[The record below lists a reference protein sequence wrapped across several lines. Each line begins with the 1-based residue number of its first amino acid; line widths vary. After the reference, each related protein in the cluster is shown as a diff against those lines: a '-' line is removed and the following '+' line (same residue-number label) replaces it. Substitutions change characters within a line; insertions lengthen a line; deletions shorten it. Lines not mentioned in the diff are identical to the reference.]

1 MTRYKLS
8 MSTPKPV
15 TRSLRIGDHQVEDWR
30 PSLLPVPGIGR
41 ATGFGPPA
49 FATPQRGWFGAAPA
63 IPHHGVG
70 AQAPPIPSMVYLITS
85 SQPDFGAY
93 ITDDPMGRPRPRP
106 TGSTSWCFS
115 CRSG

>member
-1 MTRYKLS
+1 
-8 MSTPKPV
+8 V

-30 PSLLPVPGIGR
+30 PAALPMAGR
-41 ATGFGPPA
+41 AAGFGLTA
-49 FATPQRGWFGAAPA
+49 FPQRGGFGAAPTF
-63 IPHHGVG
+63 PHQGFG
-70 AQAPPIPSMVYLITS
+70 AQALSVPSVVYLVTS
-85 SQPDFGAY
+85 SRPDFAAY

>member
-1 MTRYKLS
+1 MITRIPLA
-8 MSTPKPV
+8 V
-15 TRSLRIGDHQVEDWR
+15 TRSLRIDDHQVEDWR

-41 ATGFGPPA
+41 ATGFGPATFGVPA
-49 FATPQRGWFGAAPA
+49 FPQRGGFGASPA
-63 IPHHGVG
+63 FPHHGFGV
-70 AQAPPIPSMVYLITS
+70 QAPVFPSMVYLITS
-85 SQPDFGAY
+85 SRPDFAAY